1 MDQIKLL
8 FFKRNVGES
17 QRIVKLC
24 PLKALNSGFQVTF
37 TQRWQ
42 WLIHDGT
49 FETLSLTSRF
59 TRGLFVTISM

>member
-49 FETLSLTSRF
+49 FETLSL
-59 TRGLFVTISM
+59 I